1 MAKKSHGKSQVSHGK
16 VVRSSKAGL
25 TEHIDEYDQY
35 FGKTRNF
42 PQFGYGNDRTLVDH
56 AYNEVQHSF
65 EVDRTKADI
74 PLYNEI
80 VAGLSVPS
88 SSFYAYEKSKK
99 GDFNI
104 KQQQRQLI
112 NAEKFTLSDN
122 FVKMAVALSFSYP
135 RYIAQLMP
143 KAIPCFDNLWIEW
156 NELTRWEALQEEFAK
171 LGLAADTNRDSVA
184 TRLGYHVQRNNNG
197 FSYLHFV
204 CDAHIDKGTQ
214 KKNGK
219 KIQVPYFEWSFSN
232 DPDPLTQVHDDY
244 FLYGLGTAYSKA
256 HKDEEGMPTLQ
267 RFSRNFRFYP
277 SPMGIAAWGDIS
289 GKATEFIYQIK
300 ENFGHAMDGD
310 LRFLTAVFALLNY
323 PRYVSAV
330 LPAPKKV
337 STIRWGRRVPRNEIK
352 VVEIDL
358 PKKGV
363 NVYGQLFT
371 GHGSPKRQ
379 HARRGHPR
387 RFRDKTGKVIKKI
400 WIEPKVVGNPELGII
415 NHEYVLQVQ
424 KDRRRKGLQN

>member
-1 MAKKSHGKSQVSHGK
+1 MAKKGHGKSQVSHGK

-219 KIQVPYFEWSFSN
+219 KIQVPYIC
-232 DPDPLTQVHDDY
+232 L
-244 FLYGLGTAYSKA
+244 
-256 HKDEEGMPTLQ
+256 
-267 RFSRNFRFYP
+267 
-277 SPMGIAAWGDIS
+277 
-289 GKATEFIYQIK
+289 
-300 ENFGHAMDGD
+300 
-310 LRFLTAVFALLNY
+310 
-323 PRYVSAV
+323 
-330 LPAPKKV
+330 
-337 STIRWGRRVPRNEIK
+337 
-352 VVEIDL
+352 
-358 PKKGV
+358 
-363 NVYGQLFT
+363 
-371 GHGSPKRQ
+371 
-379 HARRGHPR
+379 
-387 RFRDKTGKVIKKI
+387 
-400 WIEPKVVGNPELGII
+400 
-415 NHEYVLQVQ
+415 
-424 KDRRRKGLQN
+424 